1 MGTKKFLHSD
11 RVQHLSVPQYEGLG
25 IKEFL
30 VEAGKNPDTVLY
42 FPDEDD
48 IRKLP
53 RQWVINVTYTL
64 VGRPFADWVQAK
76 MEARNQE
83 LVAKRDMA
91 IMMDPDILLAFNASS
106 HISSKQ
112 NASRILPLIL
122 IIFCRSYERQRCS
135 LTQGR

>member
-1 MGTKKFLHSD
+1 MHSD

-30 VEAGKNPDTVLY
+30 AEACKFPETLLY

-64 VGRPFADWVQAK
+64 VGRPFAEWVQAR
-76 MEARNQE
+76 MESRNQE
-83 LVAKRDMA
+83 LIAKRDMA
-91 IMMDPDILLAFNASS
+91 IQMDPDILRAFNASS
-106 HISSKQ
+106 HVSSKK
-112 NASRILPLIL
+112 NASRILPITL
-122 IIFCRSYERQRCS
+122 IIFLSQ
-135 LTQGR
+135 L